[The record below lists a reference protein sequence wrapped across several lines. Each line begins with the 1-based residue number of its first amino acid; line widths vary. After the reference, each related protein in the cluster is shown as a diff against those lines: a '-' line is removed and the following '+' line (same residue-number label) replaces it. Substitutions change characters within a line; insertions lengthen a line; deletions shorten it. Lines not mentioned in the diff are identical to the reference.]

1 LTEFKMDPF
10 TRKVAKGMQDFGFKF
25 KTRQPKGNHRR
36 LEYKGPK
43 AKRTLKY
50 SLQSKAKEGS
60 RGGIIQGLRKE
71 LISGGVN
78 EQDTLWLDKIALGLI
93 AIKKGDEKD
102 DLEKK
107 LFDAINSIHALE
119 AAKLAFE
126 LGRASAQEDKNYES
140 SAIAA
145 RQIEF
150 DDRLRRNDII
160 NKIRRYCH
168 RRFIGIME
176 QKLEE
181 VREIRFDLS
190 HVYLPNPPSFSK
202 QLTDIFELVPS
213 AFAFNDDEEQITV
226 FGEFKGTISKLLKK
240 HGLTDRFNAH
250 SDTIYNSG
258 IYTLKTP
265 QIFDHFDIPALYNI
279 PTEAAELLLETIERT
294 QANVELNIK
303 GKYQV

>member
-1 LTEFKMDPF
+1 MSKLKMDPF
-10 TRKVAKGMQDFGFKF
+10 TRQVGKGMLDFGFQMIGPK
-25 KTRQPKGNHRR
+25 KGNDQKWR
-36 LEYKGPK
+36 YKGPK
-43 AKRTLKY
+43 AKRTINY
-50 SLQSKAKEGS
+50 TLQNFAKEKS
-60 RGGIIQGLRKE
+60 RAAIIKGVRNALRD
-71 LISGGVN
+71 GGVK
-78 EQDTLWLDKIALGLI
+78 EEDTLWLDRIALGLI
-93 AIKKGDEKD
+93 AIKHNDEKD

-107 LFDAINSIHALE
+107 LFDAITSLTALE

-126 LGRASAQEDKNYES
+126 LGRRAGQEASGYES

-150 DDRLRRNDII
+150 DDRLKRSDII
-160 NKIRRYCH
+160 NKINRYCH

-181 VREIRFDLS
+181 VTEIRFDLS

-226 FGEFKGTISKLLKK
+226 FGEFKGSIGKLLKK

-265 QIFDHFDIPALYNI
+265 QIFDYFDMPALYNI
-279 PTEAAELLLETIERT
+279 STEAAELLLETIERT